1 MGDSA
6 APHTESNAS
15 ISSCT
20 KTLDPTGPEDFSLT
34 ELKKELDMDSLMST
48 ELIED
53 CDECSSAA
61 EPNAP
66 SEPLNSV
73 NSSCSRS
80 QFEAQKPVPS
90 VAVASSWNDD
100 GYENPSTVGAGL
112 ANLVNTCFFNAV
124 LQCFTHSVLLVQGLY
139 SHAHPTPCDSSN
151 ERFCLICALREH
163 IELSLS
169 SSRKIVSPWK
179 LVDNLR
185 YFSSSFQ
192 RYQQEDAHEF
202 LQCFLDK
209 LESSLSNSKT
219 KEDSSS
225 SQSNNLVKQV
235 FGGRVISKLRC
246 CNCNHI
252 SDTYEPFAD
261 LSLEIK
267 DVNTL
272 STALE
277 SFTKVE
283 HIEDEEMKFTCDEC
297 KQKVSVEKQLLLDQ
311 IPLTCA
317 FHLKR
322 FKNDGSHVEKIDKHV
337 DFPLEL
343 DLQPYTRGSQS
354 NNMDLKYELYAV
366 VVHTAFTSSCGHYY
380 SYIRSAPNTWYKFD
394 DSKVTSVSE
403 ELVLS
408 SEAYILF
415 YAKQGTFWFSN
426 FMETYKPT
434 FLSNIPTTSPKSVL
448 ENVDAPNVH
457 SDGIKAPADHHP
469 RHPQSDDVAVAPL
482 KPITN
487 VVKVTSPL
495 ILKEYGSNHRV
506 EAQKNTCVTPTNSL
520 KHNVDI
526 DGLFPPLT
534 PPRSPGL
541 DTSDDENL
549 EVVFAAKLKQS
560 KPVEKVTS
568 KRPRNNEAEDSAKRE
583 AMRMCKRMP
592 GARGDL
598 LMAAL
603 SAKSENSL
611 VRKSKKMVSSP
622 RKNISKSHER
632 FNSVKRNLGRFSLT

>member
-6 APHTESNAS
+6 APHTESNAYS
-15 ISSCT
+15 ISCT
-20 KTLDPTGPEDFSLT
+20 KTIDPTGPEDFSLT

-53 CDECSSAA
+53 CDECSSGA
-61 EPNAP
+61 EPNPP

-80 QFEAQKPVPS
+80 QFEAQKLVPS

-139 SHAHPTPCDSSN
+139 SHAHPMPCDSSN

-283 HIEDEEMKFTCDEC
+283 HIEDEEMKFTCDKC
-297 KQKVSVEKQLLLDQ
+297 KQKVSVEKQLLLDE

-380 SYIRSAPNTWYKFD
+380 CYVRSAPNTWYKFD

-415 YAKQGTFWFSN
+415 YAKQGTLWFSN

-448 ENVDAPNVH
+448 ENVEAPNVH
-457 SDGIKAPADHHP
+457 SDGVKAPTDHH
-469 RHPQSDDVAVAPL
+469 RHPQSDDVADAPL

-487 VVKVTSPL
+487 VIKVTSPL

-549 EVVFAAKLKQS
+549 EVVFAAKPKQS
-560 KPVEKVTS
+560 KPVEKATS

-611 VRKSKKMVSSP
+611 VRKSKKIVSSP